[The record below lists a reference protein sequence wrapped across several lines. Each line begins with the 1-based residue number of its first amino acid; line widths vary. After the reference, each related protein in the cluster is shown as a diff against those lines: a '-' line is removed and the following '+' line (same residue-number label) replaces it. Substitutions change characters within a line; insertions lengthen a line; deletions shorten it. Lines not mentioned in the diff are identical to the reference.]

1 MPLAM
6 PLLKLPC
13 LCSSPPSLTPLPP
26 LFLLIRRPRVVA
38 SVRAMLTATT
48 VSPPAT
54 LSPSALTAALVPRD
68 VQVDFDDKTSWEYL
82 FKVYWVFLKEK
93 LALTLDELTN
103 ATNPWKELREAS
115 ANIEPKNQNDV
126 ADLINSYKSLYPKWV
141 FDLRGSV
148 SSKRRRLHLLRL
160 QLMFL
165 LSLQHLYPERFIYL

>member
-38 SVRAMLTATT
+38 SVRAMLTATP

-126 ADLINSYKSLYPKWV
+126 ADLINSYRSLYPKWV